1 VNGRY
6 TVAVVAPA
14 PAAAVDAIPITKAVA
29 KHATLR

>member
-14 PAAAVDAIPITKAVA
+14 PAEAVDATPITKAVA
-29 KHATLR
+29 KHAMPR